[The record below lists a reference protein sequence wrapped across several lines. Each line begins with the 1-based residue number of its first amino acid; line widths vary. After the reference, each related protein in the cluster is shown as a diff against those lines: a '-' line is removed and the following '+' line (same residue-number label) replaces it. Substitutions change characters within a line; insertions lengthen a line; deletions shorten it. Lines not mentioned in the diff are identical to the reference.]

1 MPKKSVIHV
10 EFLVYY
16 ILVNYFMLS
25 ILLFQVF
32 WSYIVGMLSN
42 LECMP
47 IERIHSM
54 LRMFAMQGT
63 SAMECS
69 LQELKL
75 FLDRK
80 VKEQSLILS
89 GGVYRLPKTN

>member
-1 MPKKSVIHV
+1 MNIKVAALTVSEKSINTHNNV
-10 EFLVYY
+10 FFY
-16 ILVNYFMLS
+16 
-25 ILLFQVF
+25 FQVF

-42 LECMP
+42 LDSLP
-47 IERIHSM
+47 IERIHSI

-69 LQELKL
+69 LQELKI

-80 VKEQSLILS
+80 VKEQSLIFT
-89 GGVYRLPKTN
+89 GGAYKLPKTN

>member
-1 MPKKSVIHV
+1 
-10 EFLVYY
+10 
-16 ILVNYFMLS
+16 
-25 ILLFQVF
+25 
-32 WSYIVGMLSN
+32 
-42 LECMP
+42 
-47 IERIHSM
+47 M

-80 VKEQSLILS
+80 VKEQSLVLS
-89 GGVYRLPKTN
+89 GGVYKLPKTN